1 VTETETGTVF
11 RPVQQQ
17 ADLPAVERRVRAFWE
32 RESIFKRSVDERP
45 EENGWVFYEGPPTA
59 NGLPGIHHVL
69 ARSFKDLFPRY
80 KTMRGFRVVR
90 KGGWDTHGL
99 PVEVEVEKELGFK
112 TKQDIERFG
121 IDAFNKLC
129 MESGNRYIEQ
139 WVEFTHRMGY
149 WLDLDDPYIT
159 YQTPYMESVWA
170 VLKKIWDDDLLYTAY
185 KVVPYCPRCQTPLSS
200 HELSLGYKDD
210 IKDPSVYPLFELTD
224 EPGTYFLAWTTTP
237 WTLPGNVALAVG
249 PDIQYVKVRT
259 AHPNPATGGPTEIQL
274 ILAEARLEVLE
285 GPYEVV
291 EKLKSGDLVGK
302 AYRPLYEYLIPQ
314 EPAFFLVEA
323 DFVNVEEGTGVVH
336 TAAAYGVDDL
346 RLCQEKGIPVRHVVD
361 LKGQFRPE
369 VLKFAG
375 MFVKDAD
382 VPIMKDLA
390 ERGLLYKKG
399 TVRHTYPFCWRCDT
413 PLLYYALDSWFV
425 RTSARK
431 QDLVAAN
438 RSVNWVPEHIRDGRM
453 GNWLEGGVD
462 WSLSRYRYWATP
474 LPVWVCERCE
484 RKRCVG
490 SVAEIGLTVRDDIH
504 RPHIDRVLLPCEN
517 CAGSGVTVEEPDGT
531 RRPPVMRRV
540 LDLIDV
546 WFDSGAMPYA
556 QYHWPFE
563 NQEIFGRQF
572 PADFICEA
580 IDQTRGW
587 FYSLLA
593 ESTLVSG
600 QSSYR
605 NVICLSHVV
614 DADGK
619 KMSKSKGNVVD
630 PVEMM
635 DRFGADAVRWYFY
648 TSVAVGSEYRVSPK
662 VFADVVGGFMRMLW
676 NCYVFFVQYANLDG
690 FNPVAQEA
698 VPLEQRPLLDRWLLS
713 ELNDCVQRV
722 TEELETLDATRAGRA
737 IEDFVA
743 GLSNWYVR
751 RSRRRFWKS
760 ESDSDKLSAYQA
772 LHEALT
778 KVSLLLAPFAPFIA
792 DELYRNLARGS
803 ARADSVHLAAWPQAH
818 PDAVDRELSQAMTRA
833 RRIVELGHKER
844 DRKDLKVRQPLA
856 GASVPGPALEPE
868 LEAIVLDELNLKS
881 LRYHHHDHEVELDT
895 EITPELRLEGL
906 ARELVRR
913 IQGMRKDAGFN
924 VEDRIEVSWRAAGAP
939 ADALRTWQG
948 HIATEVLATGFHELI
963 DGANVAGDHAAEHR
977 VEGQVVWI
985 AVRRAGERARR

>member
-1 VTETETGTVF
+1 MTVTTGKAVF
-11 RPVQQQ
+11 DPVQQQ
-17 ADLPAVERRVRAFWE
+17 PDFPSMESRVRGFWE
-32 RESIFKRSVDERP
+32 RENIFRRSVDERP
-45 EENGWVFYEGPPTA
+45 AEKSWVFYEGPPTA

-80 KTMRGFRVVR
+80 KTMRGHRVVR

-112 TKQDIERFG
+112 SKQDIERFG
-121 IDAFNKLC
+121 IDAFNELC

-149 WLDLDDPYIT
+149 WLDLEDPYIT

-170 VLKKIWDDDLLYTAY
+170 LLKRMWDDDLLYTAY

-200 HELSLGYKDD
+200 HELSQGYQDD
-210 IKDPSVYPLFELTD
+210 IKDPSVYPLFELED

-249 PDIQYVKVRT
+249 PDIKYVKVRT
-259 AHPNPATGGPTEIQL
+259 APPNPAEGSPAEIL
-274 ILAEARLEVLE
+274 VILAEDRLEVLE

-291 EKLKSGDLVGK
+291 ERLSADDLTGK
-302 AYRPLYEYLIPQ
+302 RYRPLFEYLIPDQ
-314 EPAFFLVEA
+314 PAFFVVEA
-323 DFVNVEEGTGVVH
+323 DFVSVDDGTGVVH

-399 TVRHTYPFCWRCDT
+399 TIRHTYPFCWRCDT

-431 QDLVAAN
+431 AQLLAAN
-438 RSVNWVPEHIRDGRM
+438 RAINWVPEHIRDGRM
-453 GNWLEGGVD
+453 GNWLEGGID

-474 LPVWVCERCE
+474 LPIWVCECCGDR
-484 RKRCVG
+484 RCVG
-490 SVAEIGLTVRDDIH
+490 SVADIGLTTRDDIH
-504 RPHIDRVLLPCEN
+504 RPHIDTVTLPCSS
-517 CAGSGVTVEEPDGT
+517 CAGSGATLEEPDGS

-540 LDLIDV
+540 LDVIDV

-563 NQEIFGRQF
+563 NQEIFEQQF

-600 QSSYR
+600 ESSYR
-605 NVICLSHVV
+605 NVVCLSHVV
-614 DADGK
+614 DAQGK

-648 TSVAVGSEYRVSPK
+648 TSVAAGSEYRVSPK

-690 FNPVAQEA
+690 FDPGAEPV
-698 VPLEQRPLLDRWLLS
+698 VPLQERPALDRWLLS

-722 TEELETLDATRAGRA
+722 TAELEAYDATGAGRA
-737 IEDFVA
+737 IEQFVA
-743 GLSNWYVR
+743 DLSNWFVR

-778 KVSLLLAPFAPFIA
+778 KITLLLAPFAPFIA
-792 DELYRNLARGS
+792 DEVYRNLARGG
-803 ARADSVHLAAWPQAH
+803 ARADSVHLAAWPQA
-818 PDAVDRELSQAMTRA
+818 DVTAIDRDLAQQMTRA
-833 RRIVELGHKER
+833 RRVVELGHKQR
-844 DRKDLKVRQPLA
+844 DRTGLKVRQPLA
-856 GASVPGPALEPE
+856 GASVPGPPLDPE
-868 LEAIVLDELNLKS
+868 LEAIVVDELNLKS
-881 LRYHHHDHEVELDT
+881 LRYHDHDHEVELDT
-895 EITPELRLEGL
+895 EISPELRLEGL

-924 VEDRIEVSWRAAGAP
+924 VEDRVNITWRADGEVAEAARAWKGHVSAETLAVTFDELPVGASAP
-939 ADALRTWQG
+939 AGWFEG
-948 HIATEVLATGFHELI
+948 
-963 DGANVAGDHAAEHR
+963 EHR
-977 VEGQVVWI
+977 VEGQTVWL
-985 AVRRAGERARR
+985 AVRQTSVS

>member
-1 VTETETGTVF
+1 VTETTTSTVF
-11 RPVQQQ
+11 QPVQQQ
-17 ADLPAVERRVRAFWE
+17 ADLPAMERRVRAFWE
-32 RESIFKRSVDERP
+32 RDSIFKRSVDERP
-45 EENGWVFYEGPPTA
+45 DDNGWVFYEGPPTA

-121 IDAFNKLC
+121 IDAFNRLC
-129 MESGNRYIEQ
+129 MESGNRYIKQ

-170 VLKKIWDDDLLYTAY
+170 VLKKMWDDDLLYTAY

-200 HELSLGYKDD
+200 HELSQGYKDD
-210 IKDPSVYPLFELTD
+210 IKDPSVYPLFELD
-224 EPGTYFLAWTTTP
+224 DAPGTYFLAWTTTP

-249 PDIQYVKVRT
+249 PEIQYVKVRT
-259 AHPNPATGGPTEIQL
+259 AHPNPAAGGPTEVQL

-291 EKLKSGDLVGK
+291 EKLRSGDLVGRS
-302 AYRPLYEYLIPQ
+302 YRPLYEYLIPE
-314 EPAFFLVEA
+314 EPAFFVVEA
-323 DFVNVEEGTGVVH
+323 DFVSVEDGTGVVH

-346 RLCQEKGIPVRHVVD
+346 RLCQEKGLPVRHVVD
-361 LKGQFRPE
+361 LRGQFRPE

-375 MFVKDAD
+375 MSVKDAD

-413 PLLYYALDSWFV
+413 ALLYYALDSWFV

-431 QDLVAAN
+431 QDLLAAN
-438 RSVNWVPEHIRDGRM
+438 HSINWVPEHIRDGRM

-484 RKRCVG
+484 QKRCVG
-490 SVAEIGLTVRDDIH
+490 SVAELGLTLEDDIH
-504 RPHIDRVLLPCEN
+504 RPHIDRVTVPCAR
-517 CAGSGVTVEEPDGT
+517 CAGSGVTIKDPDGT

-556 QYHWPFE
+556 QYHWPFD
-563 NQEIFGRQF
+563 NQDIFERQF

-593 ESTLVSG
+593 ESTLASG
-600 QSSYR
+600 RSSYR

-614 DADGK
+614 DAEGK
-619 KMSKSKGNVVD
+619 KMSKSKGNVID

-635 DRFGADAVRWYFY
+635 DRFGADALRWYFY

-662 VFADVVGGFMRMLW
+662 VFADVVGGFIRMLW

-690 FNPVAQEA
+690 FDPEAQEA
-698 VPLEQRPLLDRWLLS
+698 VALGQRPLLDRWLLS
-713 ELNDCVQRV
+713 ELNDCAQRV
-722 TEELETLDATRAGRA
+722 TEELEAFDATGAGRA

-743 GLSNWYVR
+743 DLSNWYVR

-803 ARADSVHLAAWPQAH
+803 ARADSVHLAPWPQAH

-844 DRKDLKVRQPLA
+844 DRKNLKVRQPLA

-881 LRYHHHDHEVELDT
+881 LRYHQHDHEVELDT

-913 IQGMRKDAGFN
+913 IQGMRKDAGFK
-924 VEDRIEVSWRAAGAP
+924 VEDRIEVRWRAAGEP
-939 ADALRTWQG
+939 ADAFRRWQE
-948 HIATEVLATGFHELI
+948 HIASEVLAVSIEGLG
-963 DGANVAGDHAAEHR
+963 DGAAVAGDHQAEHL
-977 VEGQVVWI
+977 VEGEVIWI
-985 AVRRAGERARR
+985 SVRRAGERARL

>member
-1 VTETETGTVF
+1 MTSSTTLAVF
-11 RPVQQQ
+11 EPVPQQ
-17 ADLPAVERRVRAFWE
+17 ADFPELERRVREFWE
-32 RESIFKRSVDERP
+32 REQVLKRSVQERP
-45 EENGWVFYEGPPTA
+45 EENSWVFYEGPPTA

-69 ARSFKDLFPRY
+69 ARSFKDLYPRY
-80 KTMRGFRVVR
+80 KTMRGHRVVR

-112 TKQDIERFG
+112 SKQDIERFG
-121 IDAFNKLC
+121 IDAFNELC
-129 MESGNRYIEQ
+129 MESGNRYIKQ

-149 WLDLDDPYIT
+149 WLDLEDPYIT

-170 VLKKIWDDDLLYTAY
+170 LLKKMWDDDLLYTAY
-185 KVVPYCPRCQTPLSS
+185 KVLPYCPRCQTPLSS
-200 HELSLGYKDD
+200 HELSQGYKDD
-210 IKDPSVYPLFELTD
+210 IKDPSVYPLFELED

-249 PDIQYVKVRT
+249 ADIQYVKVRT
-259 AHPNPATGGPTEIQL
+259 APPNPVPGGPAEIMV

-291 EKLKSGDLVGK
+291 QRLRAADLVGRK
-302 AYRPLYEYLIPQ
+302 YRPLFEYLIPD
-314 EPAFFLVEA
+314 EPAFFVVEA
-323 DFVNVEEGTGVVH
+323 DFVSVEDGTGVVH

-346 RLCQEKGIPVRHVVD
+346 RLCQEKGIPVRHVID
-361 LKGQFRPE
+361 LKGQFRDE

-375 MFVKDAD
+375 MFAKDAD

-399 TVRHTYPFCWRCDT
+399 TIRHTYPFCWRCDT

-431 QDLVAAN
+431 AELLEAN
-438 RSVNWVPEHIRDGRM
+438 RSINWVPEHIRDGRM

-474 LPVWVCERCE
+474 LPIWTCERCGA
-484 RKRCVG
+484 RRCVG
-490 SVAEIGLTVRDDIH
+490 STAEIGLTVQDDIH
-504 RPHIDRVLLPCEN
+504 RPHIDTVTLPCEA
-517 CAGSGVTVEEPDGT
+517 CEGSGVTVEDADGT

-540 LDLIDV
+540 LDVIDV

-563 NQEIFGRQF
+563 NQDVFARQF
-572 PADFICEA
+572 PADFICEG

-605 NVICLSHVV
+605 NVVCLSHVV
-614 DADGK
+614 DAEGK

-630 PVEMM
+630 PMEMM
-635 DRFGADAVRWYFY
+635 DKFGADALRWYFY

-676 NCYVFFVQYANLDG
+676 NCHVFFVQYANLDG
-690 FNPVAQEA
+690 FDPEAQE
-698 VPLEQRPLLDRWLLS
+698 PLPVGQRPSLDRWLLS
-713 ELNDCVQRV
+713 ELNQCVQRV
-722 TEELETLDATRAGRA
+722 TTELDAFDATGAGRA
-737 IEDFVA
+737 IEQFVA
-743 GLSNWYVR
+743 DLSNWYVR
-751 RSRRRFWKS
+751 RSRRRFWRS
-760 ESDSDKLSAYQA
+760 ESDLDKLSAYQT

-778 KVSLLLAPFAPFIA
+778 TISLVLAPFAPFVA
-792 DELYRNLARGS
+792 DELYRNLARGT
-803 ARADSVHLAAWPQAH
+803 ARADSVHLANWPEANVE
-818 PDAVDRELSQAMTRA
+818 AIDRELAQQMTRA
-833 RRIVELGHKER
+833 RRIVELGHKQR
-844 DRKDLKVRQPLA
+844 DRTGLKVRQPLA
-856 GASVPGPALEPE
+856 GASVPGPALSPE

-881 LRYHHHDHEVELDT
+881 LQYHQHDHEVELDT
-895 EITPELRLEGL
+895 EITPALRREGL

-924 VEDRIEVSWRAAGAP
+924 VEDRINVSWRAEGEVAEAALAWSEHISTETLAVTFAELPGGATAP
-939 ADALRTWQG
+939 AGW
-948 HIATEVLATGFHELI
+948 HS
-963 DGANVAGDHAAEHR
+963 AEHR
-977 VEGQVVWI
+977 VEGDVVWL
-985 AVRRAGERARR
+985 AVRQTAGA